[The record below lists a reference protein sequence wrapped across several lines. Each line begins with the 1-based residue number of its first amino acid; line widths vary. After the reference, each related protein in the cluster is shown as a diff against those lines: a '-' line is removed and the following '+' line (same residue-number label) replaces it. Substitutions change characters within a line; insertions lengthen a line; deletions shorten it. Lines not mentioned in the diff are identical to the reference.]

1 MNRPA
6 MRTAMALYESGTLNL
21 GTAANQAGVST
32 DRLRRA
38 VRRTGGSPPPV
49 TVESDRV
56 PLRAD

>member
-6 MRTAMALYESGTLNL
+6 MRTAMALYESGTLDL
-21 GTAANQAGVST
+21 GTAANQAGVSP

-38 VRRTGGSPPPV
+38 VRRTGRSPPTV
-49 TVESDRV
+49 TPETDRV